1 MDVICKDN
9 LSLKSMPKMSRDVIA
24 NISDKRWMAK
34 GSGSEYNQGF
44 LKRTKTAREGARF
57 TQEEIARILQI
68 TQDVYKQYETRSL
81 LPHRLIGPFCAATR
95 VSEAWLI
102 TGQEAARP
110 RNQSTEARTAS

>member
-1 MDVICKDN
+1 
-9 LSLKSMPKMSRDVIA
+9 MPKVSHDLTA
-24 NISDKRWMAK
+24 DFSDKHGMAK
-34 GSGSEYNQGF
+34 GSGSDYKQDF

-95 VSEAWLI
+95 VSESWLI
-102 TGQEAARP
+102 TGQETAKP
-110 RNQSTEARTAS
+110 RRQSTEAKTA